1 MTPLAGSDTETTPRM
16 CLVIMGPK
24 AVGKSW
30 VADVLARHLA
40 VHHVDP
46 AAVILDLPARG
57 ESPRVDTGWLA
68 PVEEA
73 LDEGLSQH
81 GRICTEATGARDTDW
96 H

>member
-46 AAVILDLPARG
+46 AAVALY
-57 ESPRVDTGWLA
+57 
-68 PVEEA
+68 EA
-73 LDEGLSQH
+73 LSQH
-81 GRICTEATGARDTDW
+81 ERICTEATGARDTDFGRAASSCEGCGFTQ
-96 H
+96 HSN